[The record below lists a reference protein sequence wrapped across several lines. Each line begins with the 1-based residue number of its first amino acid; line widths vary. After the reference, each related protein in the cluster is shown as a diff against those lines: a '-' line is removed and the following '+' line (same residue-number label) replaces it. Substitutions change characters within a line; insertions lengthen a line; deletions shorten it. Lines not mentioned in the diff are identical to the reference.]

1 MISIGQEMKDLL
13 LSTYQ
18 KLYAAL
24 QSLERFSK
32 GQDLFENIACV
43 DSFLSEFR
51 NVTFVLQ
58 KSLAHTEYIS
68 KYKILREKY
77 LKNEDCS
84 WLVEKRNQITKE
96 KPFNLEKSF
105 VLTLYLPNGAGVFP
119 ADSYTI
125 EDEKD
130 YSSIIQMVKKT
141 IEGIPSIEV
150 FFSVEFIYREIGS
163 KRNLFGTID
172 HGIDAIM
179 ALLEE
184 MNQTIG
190 GDVSK
195 TREIVLEKI
204 KGLHFYRLPKDYWFI
219 DDYVFYRKDHV
230 FEKGARCEMV
240 MPYNPKSSYKDLCN
254 MVGVKNEGNYIEET
268 FQAFELMHI
277 TAFSI
282 QKKLMP
288 TIMTMRED
296 GSVALVSYDASIKTT
311 TYRKIN
317 EIASKIR
324 NGSSIVAVFH
334 VCEMILYNDPEAYNQ
349 DYSYRSQGEH
359 TDLLSFNMVTK
370 EGAANYCIC
379 SEALLKG
386 KKDCQFPTLTKVDTL
401 VSASFLNPLVE
412 AFKYIDNG
420 RND

>member
-1 MISIGQEMKDLL
+1 MDDLL
-13 LSTYQ
+13 LSAYQ

-32 GQDLFENIACV
+32 GQDLFENIACI

-68 KYKILREKY
+68 DYNILRDKY

-84 WLVEKRNQITKE
+84 WLVDKRNQVTKE

-119 ADSYTI
+119 TDPYTI
-125 EDEKD
+125 EDEED
-130 YSSIIQMVKKT
+130 YSSIIEKVKRV

-150 FFSVEFIYREIGS
+150 FFSVEFVYKEIGS
-163 KRNLFGTID
+163 ERNLFGTID

-184 MNQTIG
+184 LSRTIG
-190 GDVSK
+190 GEASK
-195 TREIVLEKI
+195 TRELVVEKI
-204 KGLHFYRLPKDYWFI
+204 NELHFHRAPKDFWFI

-230 FEKGARCEMV
+230 FEKGARCEMI
-240 MPYNPKSSYKDLCN
+240 MPYNAGSSYKNICEL
-254 MVGVKNEGNYIEET
+254 VGVKNEGNYVEET
-268 FQAFELMHI
+268 FRAFELMYMA
-277 TAFSI
+277 TFSM
-282 QKKLMP
+282 QKNLMT
-288 TIMTMRED
+288 TIMILKED
-296 GSVALVSYDASIKTT
+296 GTVALVSYDASIKTT

-317 EIASKIR
+317 EIARQIR
-324 NGSSIVAVFH
+324 NGAPIVAVFH
-334 VCEMILYNDPEAYNQ
+334 VCEMVLYNDPDAYNQ

-359 TDLLSFNMVTK
+359 TDLLSFNMVTNG
-370 EGAANYCIC
+370 GAANYCIC
-379 SEALLKG
+379 SEALLEG
-386 KKDCQFPTLTKVDTL
+386 KEDCLFPTLTKVDTA
-401 VSASFLNPLVE
+401 VSLSFINPLVE
-412 AFKYIDNG
+412 AFEYVKA
-420 RND
+420 RNNN

>member
-1 MISIGQEMKDLL
+1 MDDLL
-13 LSTYQ
+13 LSAYQ
-18 KLYAAL
+18 KIYAAL

-32 GQDLFENIACV
+32 GQDLFENIACI

-68 KYKILREKY
+68 DYNILRDKY

-84 WLVEKRNQITKE
+84 WLVDKRNQVTKE

-119 ADSYTI
+119 TDPYTI
-125 EDEKD
+125 EDEED
-130 YSSIIQMVKKT
+130 YSSIIEKVKRV

-150 FFSVEFIYREIGS
+150 FFSVEFVYREIGS
-163 KRNLFGTID
+163 ERNLFGTID

-184 MNQTIG
+184 LSRTIG
-190 GDVSK
+190 GEASK
-195 TREIVLEKI
+195 TRELVIEKI
-204 KGLHFYRLPKDYWFI
+204 NELHFHRAPKDFWFI

-230 FEKGARCEMV
+230 FEKGTRCEMI
-240 MPYNPKSSYKDLCN
+240 MPYNPESSYKVLCN
-254 MVGVKNEGNYIEET
+254 MVGIKNEGNYVEET

-277 TAFSI
+277 ATYSMHG
-282 QKKLMP
+282 KLLP
-288 TIMTMRED
+288 TIMTLKED
-296 GSVALVSYDASIKTT
+296 GTVAMVSYDASIKTT

-317 EIASKIR
+317 EIAHEIR
-324 NGSSIVAVFH
+324 NGAPIVAVFH
-334 VCEMILYNDPEAYNQ
+334 VSEMLLYNDPDAYNQ

-370 EGAANYCIC
+370 GGAANYCIN
-379 SEALLKG
+379 SEALLDG
-386 KKDCQFPTLTKVDTL
+386 KEDCLFPTLTKVDTA
-401 VSASFLNPLVE
+401 VSLSFINPLVE
-412 AFKYIDNG
+412 AFGSVGSTGTDN
-420 RND
+420 